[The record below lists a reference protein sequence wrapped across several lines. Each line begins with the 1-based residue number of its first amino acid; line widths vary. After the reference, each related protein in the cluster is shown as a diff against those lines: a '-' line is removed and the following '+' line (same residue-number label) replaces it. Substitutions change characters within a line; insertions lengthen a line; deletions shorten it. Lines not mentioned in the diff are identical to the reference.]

1 MIWKQLRRKKERK
14 KERRKKNSHLCFNS
28 WGLAA
33 FALAP
38 EKPKKLPSTPAWS
51 RASLKR
57 TAGHRKRRREEEKK
71 RQDVFILVHHKMV
84 HHKWFSH
91 FWGRES
97 RERLKRRKSRS
108 GRREKR
114 DKRERYF
121 FLPSRATGFATAKW
135 SPRVRIR
142 QGSNNGC
149 CPWRPRLDSSLLVA
163 RLVRAGRGRD
173 GRSEYRRLRRKERAH
188 ERHDVTRNSLLD
200 PIVFAASTFKRK
212 RFVVY
217 YRWKPKKI
225 RFKTLG
231 FWIFRKDMIFP
242 YGNISGNVGEEFL
255 RRKKN
260 AGFGF
265 REVEITYYLLSEF
278 FWVQHINLDVD
289 LLKKNNVIQRIF
301 YCSLCDR
308 SMAFHVD
315 WGPLSQFDVRRRS
328 VVGFHYSS
336 HSG

>member
-1 MIWKQLRRKKERK
+1 MGNPKQLRGRGGPPSQVERPIQAG
-14 KERRKKNSHLCFNS
+14 RYRP
-28 WGLAA
+28 
-33 FALAP
+33 P
-38 EKPKKLPSTPAWS
+38 EKNQKT
-51 RASLKR
+51 
-57 TAGHRKRRREEEKK
+57 
-71 RQDVFILVHHKMV
+71 VFK
-84 HHKWFSH
+84 
-91 FWGRES
+91 
-97 RERLKRRKSRS
+97 
-108 GRREKR
+108 
-114 DKRERYF
+114 
-121 FLPSRATGFATAKW
+121 
-135 SPRVRIR
+135 
-142 QGSNNGC
+142 
-149 CPWRPRLDSSLLVA
+149 
-163 RLVRAGRGRD
+163 
-173 GRSEYRRLRRKERAH
+173 
-188 ERHDVTRNSLLD
+188 
-200 PIVFAASTFKRK
+200 
-212 RFVVY
+212 
-217 YRWKPKKI
+217 
-225 RFKTLG
+225 FKTLG

>member
-1 MIWKQLRRKKERK
+1 MRFCI
-14 KERRKKNSHLCFNS
+14 
-28 WGLAA
+28 A
-33 FALAP
+33 
-38 EKPKKLPSTPAWS
+38 
-51 RASLKR
+51 
-57 TAGHRKRRREEEKK
+57 
-71 RQDVFILVHHKMV
+71 
-84 HHKWFSH
+84 
-91 FWGRES
+91 
-97 RERLKRRKSRS
+97 
-108 GRREKR
+108 
-114 DKRERYF
+114 
-121 FLPSRATGFATAKW
+121 
-135 SPRVRIR
+135 
-142 QGSNNGC
+142 
-149 CPWRPRLDSSLLVA
+149 
-163 RLVRAGRGRD
+163 
-173 GRSEYRRLRRKERAH
+173 
-188 ERHDVTRNSLLD
+188 
-200 PIVFAASTFKRK
+200 KRK
-212 RFVVY
+212 IY
-217 YRWKPKKI
+217 TNGPKISFRGKFFYSRI
-225 RFKTLG
+225 GHSGHGVLG

-265 REVEITYYLLSEF
+265 REVEITCYLLSEF